1 MEGKG
6 RIRVLIAVI
15 LTAIIAGPSR
25 YVPSCYGGLVIV
37 EFTAEVSDVVDSYG
51 FMQGIVNI
59 GDIVTGTYTYDTST
73 PDSSPFLGIGRYE
86 YYTPPSGIFIH
97 VGGFKSK
104 TDPDNTDFVV
114 TTENDAYL
122 INGTRDS
129 FRLENNNN
137 LPFGSDIIIDMIS
150 LYLGVH
156 NGNALSSDALPTV
169 APVVADWQLLRV
181 YVGGYVPHI
190 RPKGFYFIGDI
201 TSAHLIPEPAT
212 VLLLGM
218 GCMVLLRRHHRHG
231 NA

>member
-1 MEGKG
+1 MKK
-6 RIRVLIAVI
+6 RRNIAV
-15 LTAIIAGPSR
+15 TAVIAGIFLSIPNG
-25 YVPSCYGGLVIV
+25 YCGLVIV
-37 EFTAEVSDVVDSYG
+37 EFSAEVSDVVDSYG

-59 GDIVTGTYTYDTST
+59 GDTITGTYTYDTSA
-73 PDSSPFLGIGRYE
+73 PDSSPLLGIGRYE
-86 YYTPPSGIFIH
+86 YYAPPSGIFIH
-97 VGGFKSK
+97 VAGFESR
-104 TDPDNTDFVV
+104 TDPENTDFVV

-129 FRLENNNN
+129 FRLESNKN
-137 LPFGSDIIIDMIS
+137 LPFGSDTIIDMIS

-190 RPKGFYFIGDI
+190 AIRPKGFYFIGDI

-212 VLLLGM
+212 MMLLGL
-218 GCMVLLRRHHRHG
+218 GGAALLKNLSFIKG
-231 NA
+231 QLK